1 MKMKKR
7 TNYYLEAESYTGK
20 ANEIKDTLDDTKT
33 GMNEVDEILSEKQYK
48 SSKDFVTSNLVSR
61 NDALKSDVD
70 KIIQKLNSIN
80 NEVTTCA
87 NVIDRRNEQIN
98 NWQEEQDQQSLK
110 EEKEE

>member
-87 NVIDRRNEQIN
+87 NDIDRRNKQFN
-98 NWQEEQDQQSLK
+98 LREEQDQQSLK